1 LPTTVGSLTGFD
13 ALKTSIPGHE
23 RMSVPF
29 PLQRIRNIGITAHID
44 AGKTT
49 TTERILFY
57 AGRTHKMGEV
67 HAGEAEMDWME
78 LEKERGITI
87 TAAATF
93 CSWRDCQIN
102 IIDTPGHVDFT
113 AEVERSLRVLDGVIG
128 VFCAVKGVEPQ
139 SETVWKQAGRYKI
152 PRIVF
157 INKMDR
163 TGARFEGVI
172 EELHRRLGANATAI
186 QLPIGAESD
195 FLGVIDLIEMKAYL
209 WDEDV
214 LGARYRVAEPPQALA
229 ERAAEMRASLL
240 ERLSETDD
248 SFLEEYLEGGQ
259 IGPERIKG
267 VLRRATIEGKI
278 FPVLC
283 GAAFKNKGIQTL
295 LDAVLDYLPSP
306 LETEAVVAIRPNTGD
321 YVTVIPGAD
330 QPFTALVFKI
340 MSDPYVGKLAYFR
353 VYSGALKTGGTVYN
367 ATAAR
372 RERVH
377 RLLRMHANDREQ
389 IAEVYAGDIAAA
401 VGLKKVHTGDSLC
414 QENSPVLLESMVFPE
429 PVVSIAIEPKTK
441 ADSEDLSTAIR
452 KLLDEDPTFRIRYD
466 RDTGQTILSG
476 MGELHLE
483 ILLARLFREYKVEAT
498 IGKPEVAYRETI
510 TASAE
515 AEGKFIR
522 QSGGRGQYG
531 HVVMRFEP
539 LPTGTGFLFENKSVG
554 GGIPQGYIPAVQKGI
569 EEARTNGVL
578 IGYPM
583 VDFRAI
589 LLGGSYHEVDSNE
602 MAFRIAASMAYK
614 IGLER
619 AKPTILEP
627 IMGVEVFTPE
637 EYLGD
642 LISDLMG
649 RMGRVEG
656 IEDRH
661 GGKVVRALVP
671 LRLLFGYTTRLRSLS
686 QGRANHTMQF
696 SLYQPTPQSVQDEI
710 VRKVR
715 GTT

>member
-1 LPTTVGSLTGFD
+1 
-13 ALKTSIPGHE
+13 
-23 RMSVPF
+23 MSVPF
-29 PLQRIRNIGITAHID
+29 PRGRIRNIGITAHID

-49 TTERILFY
+49 TTERILYY

-78 LEKERGITI
+78 LEKERGLTI

-93 CSWRDCQIN
+93 CSWKGSQIN

-163 TGARFEGVI
+163 AGARFEAVI

-186 QLPIGAESD
+186 QLPIGEEAD
-195 FLGVIDLIEMKAYL
+195 FVGVIDLIEMKAYL

-214 LGARYRVAEPPQALA
+214 LGAHYRVTQPPQVLA
-229 ERAAEMRASLL
+229 ERAAQLREALL

-248 SFLEEYLEGGQ
+248 SFLEEYVEGKPLSEQ
-259 IGPERIKG
+259 RIKE
-267 VLRRATIEGKI
+267 VLRSATIQGKI

-295 LDAVLDYLPSP
+295 LDAVLEYLPSP
-306 LETEAVVAIRPNTGD
+306 TETAPVTAIQPNTGD
-321 YVTVIPGAD
+321 YVTLTLQPD
-330 QPFTALVFKI
+330 QPFAALVFKI

-353 VYSGALKTGGTVYN
+353 VYSGTLKVGSTLFN
-367 ATAAR
+367 ATSNR

-389 IAEVYAGDIAAA
+389 IEAVQAGDIAAA

-414 QENSPVLLESMVFPE
+414 EESCPVLLESMVFPE

-441 ADSEDLSTAIR
+441 ADADSLSAAIR
-452 KLLDEDPTFRIRYD
+452 KLLDEDPTFRIHYD
-466 RDTGQTILSG
+466 KDTGQTILSG
-476 MGELHLE
+476 MGELHIE
-483 ILLARLFREYKVEAT
+483 IIVERLFREHKVEAK

-510 TASAE
+510 TATAE

-522 QSGGRGQYG
+522 QSGGRGHYG

-539 LPTGTGFLFENKSVG
+539 LPTGTGFLFENQLVG
-554 GGIPQGYIPAVQKGI
+554 GSVAKEYIPAVQKGI
-569 EEARTNGVL
+569 EESRANGVL
-578 IGYPM
+578 VGYPM

-589 LLGGSYHEVDSNE
+589 LLDGSFHPIDSSE

-614 IGLER
+614 IGLEK

-627 IMGVEVFTPE
+627 IMGVEIATPE

-656 IEDRH
+656 VEDRH

-710 VRKVR
+710 VEKVR
-715 GTT
+715 GSSPLPKNIRN

>member
-1 LPTTVGSLTGFD
+1 
-13 ALKTSIPGHE
+13 
-23 RMSVPF
+23 MSVPF
-29 PLQRIRNIGITAHID
+29 PLERIRNIGIAAHID

-49 TTERILFY
+49 TTERILYY

-163 TGARFEGVI
+163 VGARFEGVI

-186 QLPIGAESD
+186 QLPIGAEAN

-214 LGARYRVAEPPQALA
+214 LGARYRVAEPPEALVEQATQM
-229 ERAAEMRASLL
+229 RAALL

-248 SFLEEYLEGGQ
+248 SFLEEYLEGSELGV
-259 IGPERIKG
+259 ERIKQ
-267 VLRRATIEGKI
+267 VLRRATIQGKL
-278 FPVLC
+278 FPVVC

-306 LETEAVVAIRPNTGD
+306 VETEAVKAIQPNTGD
-321 YVTVIPGAD
+321 YVTLIPRAD
-330 QPFTALVFKI
+330 QPFAALVFKI

-353 VYSGALKTGGTVYN
+353 VYSGALKTGGTLYN

-372 RERVH
+372 KERVH

-389 IAEVYAGDIAAA
+389 IAEVVAGDIAAA
-401 VGLKKVHTGDSLC
+401 VGLKRVHTGDSLC
-414 QENSPVLLESMVFPE
+414 EEGNPVLLESMVFPE
-429 PVVSIAIEPKTK
+429 PVVSVAIEPKTK
-441 ADSEDLSTAIR
+441 ADAEDLSRAIR

-498 IGKPEVAYRETI
+498 VGRPEVAYRETI
-510 TASAE
+510 AEAAE

-539 LPTGTGFLFENKSVG
+539 LPTGTGFLFENKIVG
-554 GGIPQGYIPAVQKGI
+554 GSILQGYIPAVQKGI
-569 EEARTNGVL
+569 EEARANGVL
-578 IGYPM
+578 VGYPM

-589 LLGGSYHEVDSNE
+589 LLDGSYHEVDSNE
-602 MAFRIAASMAYK
+602 LAFRIAASMAYK

-627 IMGVEVFTPE
+627 IMGVEIFTPE

-661 GGKVVRALVP
+661 GGKVVKALVP

-696 SLYQPTPQSVQDEI
+696 SLYQPTPQTFQDEI

>member
-1 LPTTVGSLTGFD
+1 
-13 ALKTSIPGHE
+13 
-23 RMSVPF
+23 MSVPF
-29 PLQRIRNIGITAHID
+29 PLERIRNIGIAAHID

-49 TTERILFY
+49 TTERILYY

-163 TGARFEGVI
+163 IGARFEGVI
-172 EELHRRLGANATAI
+172 EELHRRLGANAVAI
-186 QLPIGAESD
+186 QIPIGSESE
-195 FLGVIDLIEMKAYL
+195 FIGLIDLVQMKAYL

-214 LGARYRVAEPPQALA
+214 LGARYRVAEPPEALA
-229 ERAAEMRASLL
+229 GKAEKMRKALL

-248 SFLEEYLEGGQ
+248 GFLEEYLEDKPLTVG
-259 IGPERIKG
+259 RIKQ
-267 VLRRATIEGKI
+267 VLRAATIAGKL

-306 LETEAVVAIRPNTGD
+306 VETATIAAIQPNTGD
-321 YVTVIPGAD
+321 YVSLIPRAD
-330 QPFTALVFKI
+330 QPFAALVFKI

-353 VYSGALKTGGTVYN
+353 VYSGMLKAGSTLYN
-367 ATAAR
+367 ATADR
-372 RERVH
+372 RERVF

-389 IAEVYAGDIAAA
+389 IERVYAGDIAAA

-414 QENSPVLLESMVFPE
+414 EEKHPVLLESMVFPE
-429 PVVSIAIEPKTK
+429 PVVSIAIEPKTQ
-441 ADSEDLSTAIR
+441 ADTESLSSAIR

-466 RDTGQTILSG
+466 KDTGQTILSG

-483 ILLARLFREYKVEAT
+483 ILVERLFREYKVEAK

-510 TASAE
+510 TAGAE

-539 LPTGTGFLFENKSVG
+539 LPTGTGFLFENKLVG
-554 GGIPQGYIPAVQKGI
+554 GGVPKEYIPAVQKGI
-569 EEARTNGVL
+569 EEARANGVL
-578 IGYPM
+578 VGYPM

-589 LLGGSYHEVDSNE
+589 LLDGSYHEVDSSE
-602 MAFRIAASMAYK
+602 MAFQIAASMAYK
-614 IGLER
+614 IGLEK

-627 IMGVEVFTPE
+627 IMGVEIFTPE
-637 EYLGD
+637 QYLGD

-661 GGKVVRALVP
+661 GGKVVKANVA
-671 LRLLFGYTTRLRSLS
+671 LRLLFG
-686 QGRANHTMQF
+686 
-696 SLYQPTPQSVQDEI
+696 
-710 VRKVR
+710 
-715 GTT
+715 

>member
-1 LPTTVGSLTGFD
+1 
-13 ALKTSIPGHE
+13 
-23 RMSVPF
+23 MSVPF
-29 PLQRIRNIGITAHID
+29 PLERIRNIGITAHID

-49 TTERILFY
+49 TTERILYY

-93 CSWRDCQIN
+93 CSWKGCQIN

-139 SETVWKQAGRYKI
+139 SETVWKQANRYKI

-163 TGARFEGVI
+163 IGARFEGVI

-195 FLGVIDLIEMKAYL
+195 FVGVIDLIEMKTYM

-214 LGARYRVAEPPQALA
+214 LGARYRVGAIPDEHS
-229 ERAAEMRASLL
+229 EKAAEMRGALL

-248 SFLEEYLEGGQ
+248 IFLEEYLEGKRLTVA
-259 IGPERIKG
+259 RIKQI
-267 VLRRATIEGKI
+267 LRSATMKGKI

-306 LETEAVVAIRPNTGD
+306 VEAETVTAIQPNTGD
-321 YVTVIPGAD
+321 YVTLAPRAD
-330 QPFTALVFKI
+330 QPFAALVFKI

-353 VYSGALKTGGTVYN
+353 VYSGRLKAGSAVYN
-367 ATAAR
+367 ATAGR
-372 RERVH
+372 RERLH

-389 IAEVYAGDIAAA
+389 IEEVRAGDIAAA

-414 QENSPVLLESMVFPE
+414 EERHPVILESMVFPE

-441 ADSEDLSTAIR
+441 ADGEALSSAIR

-466 RDTGQTILSG
+466 SDTGQTILSG

-483 ILLARLFREYKVEAT
+483 ILVERLFREYRVEAA

-539 LPTGTGFLFENKSVG
+539 LPTGTGFLFENKIVG
-554 GGIPQGYIPAVQKGI
+554 GGVPKEYIPAIQKGI
-569 EEARTNGVL
+569 EEARANGVL
-578 IGYPM
+578 VGYPM

-589 LLGGSYHEVDSNE
+589 VLDGSHHEVDSSD

-627 IMGVEVFTPE
+627 IMGVEIFTPE

-649 RMGRVEG
+649 RMGKVEG

-661 GGKVVRALVP
+661 GGKVVKALVA

-696 SLYQPTPQSVQDEI
+696 SFYQPTPQSVQDEI
-710 VRKVR
+710 VQKVR
-715 GTT
+715 GTIPNL

>member
-1 LPTTVGSLTGFD
+1 
-13 ALKTSIPGHE
+13 
-23 RMSVPF
+23 MSVPF
-29 PLQRIRNIGITAHID
+29 PLERIRNIGITAHID

-49 TTERILFY
+49 TTERILY
-57 AGRTHKMGEV
+57 YTGRTRKMGEV

-93 CSWRDCQIN
+93 CSWKGYQIN

-139 SETVWKQAGRYKI
+139 SETVWKQANRYQI

-163 TGARFEGVI
+163 TGARFEAVV
-172 EELHRRLGANATAI
+172 EELHRRLGANATVI

-195 FLGVIDLIEMKAYL
+195 FAGVVDLIGLKAYL

-214 LGARYRVAEPPQALA
+214 LGARYRVVGLPEELLEKAS
-229 ERAAEMRASLL
+229 EMRGALL

-248 SFLEEYLEGGQ
+248 TFLEEYLEGKQ
-259 IGPERIKG
+259 LTEDRIKQ
-267 VLRRATIEGKI
+267 VLRAATLNGKI

-306 LETEAVVAIRPNTGD
+306 VEISSISAIQPNTGD
-321 YVTVIPGAD
+321 YISLKPEVD
-330 QPFTALVFKI
+330 QPFAALVFKI
-340 MSDPYVGKLAYFR
+340 MSDAYVGKLAYFR
-353 VYSGALKTGGTVYN
+353 VYSGTLKAGSTLYN
-367 ATAAR
+367 ATADR

-389 IAEVYAGDIAAA
+389 VESVRVGDIVAA
-401 VGLKKVHTGDSLC
+401 VGLKKVSTGDSLC
-414 QENSPVLLESMVFPE
+414 DEKHPVILESMVFPE

-441 ADSEDLSTAIR
+441 ADAESLSAAIS
-452 KLLDEDPTFRIRYD
+452 KLLDEDPTFRICYD

-483 ILLARLFREYKVEAT
+483 ILVERLFREYKVEAK

-510 TASAE
+510 AASAE

-539 LPTGTGFLFENKSVG
+539 LPTGIGFLFENEIVG
-554 GGIPQGYIPAVQKGI
+554 GGIPKEYIPAVQKGI
-569 EEARTNGVL
+569 AEAKANGVL
-578 IGYPM
+578 VGYPM

-589 LLGGSYHEVDSNE
+589 LLDGSYHEVDSSD

-627 IMGVEVFTPE
+627 IMGVEIFTPE

-642 LISDLMG
+642 VISDLMG
-649 RMGRVEG
+649 RMGRIEG

-661 GGKVVRALVP
+661 GGKVVKAGVP
-671 LRLLFGYTTRLRSLS
+671 LRLLFGYTTRLRNLS

-696 SLYQPTPQSVQDEI
+696 SSYQPTPQTVQDEI
-710 VRKVR
+710 VGKVR
-715 GTT
+715 G

>member
-1 LPTTVGSLTGFD
+1 
-13 ALKTSIPGHE
+13 
-23 RMSVPF
+23 MSVPF
-29 PLQRIRNIGITAHID
+29 PLERIRNIGITAHID

-49 TTERILFY
+49 TTERILY
-57 AGRTHKMGEV
+57 YTGRTRKMGEV

-93 CSWRDCQIN
+93 CSWKGYQIN

-139 SETVWKQAGRYKI
+139 SETVWKQANRYRI

-163 TGARFEGVI
+163 TGARFEAVV
-172 EELHRRLGANATAI
+172 EELHRRLGANATVI

-195 FLGVIDLIEMKAYL
+195 FAGVVDLIGLKAYL

-214 LGARYRVAEPPQALA
+214 LGARYRVVGLPEELLEKAS
-229 ERAAEMRASLL
+229 EMRGALL

-248 SFLEEYLEGGQ
+248 TFLEEYLEGKQ
-259 IGPERIKG
+259 LTEDRIKQ
-267 VLRRATIEGKI
+267 VLRAATLNGKI

-306 LETEAVVAIRPNTGD
+306 VEISSISAIQPNTGD
-321 YVTVIPGAD
+321 YISLKPEVD
-330 QPFTALVFKI
+330 QPFAALVFKI
-340 MSDPYVGKLAYFR
+340 MSDAYVGKLAYFR
-353 VYSGALKTGGTVYN
+353 VYSGTLKAGSTLYN
-367 ATAAR
+367 ATADR

-389 IAEVYAGDIAAA
+389 VESVRVGDIVAA
-401 VGLKKVHTGDSLC
+401 VGLKKVSTGDSLC
-414 QENSPVLLESMVFPE
+414 DEKHPVILESMVFPE

-441 ADSEDLSTAIR
+441 ADAESLSAAIS
-452 KLLDEDPTFRIRYD
+452 KLLDEDPTFRICYD

-483 ILLARLFREYKVEAT
+483 ILVERLFREYKVVAK

-510 TASAE
+510 AASAE

-539 LPTGTGFLFENKSVG
+539 LPTGIGFLFENEIVG
-554 GGIPQGYIPAVQKGI
+554 GGIPKEYIPAVQKGI
-569 EEARTNGVL
+569 AEAKANGVL
-578 IGYPM
+578 VGYPM

-589 LLGGSYHEVDSNE
+589 LLDGSYHEVDSSD

-627 IMGVEVFTPE
+627 IMGVEIFTPE

-642 LISDLMG
+642 VISDLMG
-649 RMGRVEG
+649 RMGRIEG

-661 GGKVVRALVP
+661 GGKVVKAGVP
-671 LRLLFGYTTRLRSLS
+671 LRLLFGYTTRLRNLS

-696 SLYQPTPQSVQDEI
+696 SSYQPTPQTVQDEI
-710 VRKVR
+710 VGKVR
-715 GTT
+715 G

>member
-1 LPTTVGSLTGFD
+1 
-13 ALKTSIPGHE
+13 
-23 RMSVPF
+23 
-29 PLQRIRNIGITAHID
+29 
-44 AGKTT
+44 
-49 TTERILFY
+49 
-57 AGRTHKMGEV
+57 MGEV

-93 CSWRDCQIN
+93 CSWKGYQIN

-139 SETVWKQAGRYKI
+139 SETVWKQANRYQI

-163 TGARFEGVI
+163 TGARFEAVV
-172 EELHRRLGANATAI
+172 EELHRRLGANATVI

-195 FLGVIDLIEMKAYL
+195 FAGVVDLIGLKAYL

-214 LGARYRVAEPPQALA
+214 LGARYRVVGLPEELLEKAS
-229 ERAAEMRASLL
+229 EMRGALL

-248 SFLEEYLEGGQ
+248 TFLEEYLEGKQ
-259 IGPERIKG
+259 LTEDRIKQ
-267 VLRRATIEGKI
+267 VLRAATLNGKI

-306 LETEAVVAIRPNTGD
+306 VEISSISAIQPNTGD
-321 YVTVIPGAD
+321 YISLKPEVD
-330 QPFTALVFKI
+330 QPFAALVFKI
-340 MSDPYVGKLAYFR
+340 MSDAYVGKLAYFR
-353 VYSGALKTGGTVYN
+353 VYSGTLKAGSTLYN
-367 ATAAR
+367 ATADR

-389 IAEVYAGDIAAA
+389 VESVRVGDIVAA
-401 VGLKKVHTGDSLC
+401 VGLKKVSTGDSLC
-414 QENSPVLLESMVFPE
+414 DEKHPVILESMVFPE

-441 ADSEDLSTAIR
+441 ADAESLSAAIS
-452 KLLDEDPTFRIRYD
+452 KLLDEDPTFRICYD

-483 ILLARLFREYKVEAT
+483 ILVERLFREYKVEAK

-510 TASAE
+510 AASAE

-539 LPTGTGFLFENKSVG
+539 LPTGIGFLFENEIVG
-554 GGIPQGYIPAVQKGI
+554 GGIPKEYIPAVQKGI
-569 EEARTNGVL
+569 AEAKANGVL
-578 IGYPM
+578 VGYPM

-589 LLGGSYHEVDSNE
+589 LLDGSYHEVDSSD

-627 IMGVEVFTPE
+627 IMGVEIFTPE

-642 LISDLMG
+642 VISDLMG
-649 RMGRVEG
+649 RMGRIEG

-661 GGKVVRALVP
+661 GGKVVKAGVP
-671 LRLLFGYTTRLRSLS
+671 LRLLFGYTTRLRNLS

-696 SLYQPTPQSVQDEI
+696 SSYQPTPQTVQDEI
-710 VRKVR
+710 VGKVR
-715 GTT
+715 G

>member
-1 LPTTVGSLTGFD
+1 
-13 ALKTSIPGHE
+13 
-23 RMSVPF
+23 MSVPF
-29 PLQRIRNIGITAHID
+29 PLERIRNIGITAHID

-49 TTERILFY
+49 TTERILY
-57 AGRTHKMGEV
+57 YTGRTRKMGEV

-93 CSWRDCQIN
+93 CSWKGYQIN

-139 SETVWKQAGRYKI
+139 SETVWKQANRYQI

-163 TGARFEGVI
+163 TGARFEAVV
-172 EELHRRLGANATAI
+172 EELHRRLGANATVI

-195 FLGVIDLIEMKAYL
+195 FAGVVDLIGLKAYL

-214 LGARYRVAEPPQALA
+214 LGARYRVVGLPEELLEKAS
-229 ERAAEMRASLL
+229 EMRGALL

-248 SFLEEYLEGGQ
+248 TFLEEYLEGKQ
-259 IGPERIKG
+259 LTEDRIKQ
-267 VLRRATIEGKI
+267 VLRAATLNGKI

-306 LETEAVVAIRPNTGD
+306 VEISSISAIQPNTGD
-321 YVTVIPGAD
+321 YISLKPEVD
-330 QPFTALVFKI
+330 QPFAALVFKI
-340 MSDPYVGKLAYFR
+340 MSDAYVGKLAYFR
-353 VYSGALKTGGTVYN
+353 VYSGTLKAGSTLYN
-367 ATAAR
+367 ATADR

-389 IAEVYAGDIAAA
+389 VESVRVGDIVAA
-401 VGLKKVHTGDSLC
+401 VGLKKVSTGDSLC
-414 QENSPVLLESMVFPE
+414 DEKHPVILESMVFPE

-441 ADSEDLSTAIR
+441 ADAESLSAAIS
-452 KLLDEDPTFRIRYD
+452 KLLDEDPTFRICYD

-483 ILLARLFREYKVEAT
+483 ILVERLFREYKVEAK

-510 TASAE
+510 AASAE

-539 LPTGTGFLFENKSVG
+539 LPTGIGFLFENEMVG
-554 GGIPQGYIPAVQKGI
+554 GGIPKEYIPAVQKGI
-569 EEARTNGVL
+569 AEAKANGVL
-578 IGYPM
+578 VGYPM

-589 LLGGSYHEVDSNE
+589 LLDGSYHEVDSSD

-614 IGLER
+614 FGLER

-627 IMGVEVFTPE
+627 IMGVEIFTPE

-642 LISDLMG
+642 VISDLMG
-649 RMGRVEG
+649 RMGRIEG

-661 GGKVVRALVP
+661 GGKVVKAGVP
-671 LRLLFGYTTRLRSLS
+671 LRLLFGYTTRLRNLS

-696 SLYQPTPQSVQDEI
+696 SSYQPTPQTVQDEI
-710 VRKVR
+710 VGKVR
-715 GTT
+715 G

>member
-1 LPTTVGSLTGFD
+1 
-13 ALKTSIPGHE
+13 
-23 RMSVPF
+23 MSVPF
-29 PLQRIRNIGITAHID
+29 PLERIRNIGITAHID

-49 TTERILFY
+49 TTERILYY
-57 AGRTHKMGEV
+57 AGRTRKMGEV

-93 CSWRDCQIN
+93 CSWKGCQIN

-128 VFCAVKGVEPQ
+128 IFCAVEGVEPQ
-139 SETVWKQAGRYKI
+139 SETVWKQANRYRI

-163 TGARFEGVI
+163 IGARFESVV

-195 FLGVIDLIEMKAYL
+195 FSGVVDLIGMKAYL

-214 LGARYRVAEPPQALA
+214 LGARYRVVGIPEGLLEKAGQ
-229 ERAAEMRASLL
+229 MRGALL

-248 SFLEEYLEGGQ
+248 AFLEKYLEGKHLS
-259 IGPERIKG
+259 EDSIKQ
-267 VLRRATIEGKI
+267 VLRAATLNGKI

-306 LETEAVVAIRPNTGD
+306 VEISSVSAIQPNTGD
-321 YVTVIPGAD
+321 YMNLKPEVE
-330 QPFTALVFKI
+330 QPFAALVFKI
-340 MSDPYVGKLAYFR
+340 MSDAYVGKLAYFR
-353 VYSGALKTGGTVYN
+353 VYSGALKAGSTIYN
-367 ATAAR
+367 ATAGR

-389 IAEVYAGDIAAA
+389 VESVRAGDIVAA
-401 VGLKKVHTGDSLC
+401 VGLKRVSTGDTLC
-414 QENSPVLLESMVFPE
+414 DEKHPVILESMVFPE

-441 ADSEDLSTAIR
+441 ADAESLGTAISR
-452 KLLDEDPTFRIRYD
+452 LLDEDPTFRIRHD
-466 RDTGQTILSG
+466 SDTGQTILSG

-483 ILLARLFREYKVEAT
+483 ILVERLFREYKVAAK
-498 IGKPEVAYRETI
+498 IGRPEVAYKETI

-531 HVVMRFEP
+531 HVVIRFEA
-539 LPTGTGFLFENKSVG
+539 LPTGTGFLFENKIVG
-554 GGIPQGYIPAVQKGI
+554 GGIPKEYIPSVQKGI
-569 EEARTNGVL
+569 EEAKANGVL
-578 IGYPM
+578 VGYPM

-589 LLGGSYHEVDSNE
+589 LLDGSHHRIDSSD

-627 IMGVEVFTPE
+627 IMGVEIFTPE

-642 LISDLMG
+642 LISDLVG
-649 RMGRVEG
+649 RMGRIEG

-661 GGKVVRALVP
+661 GGKVVKAVVP
-671 LRLLFGYTTRLRSLS
+671 LRLLFGYTTRLRSIS

-696 SLYQPTPQSVQDEI
+696 SSYQPTPQTVQDEI
-710 VRKVR
+710 VEKVR
-715 GTT
+715 GYSPYLRKK

>member
-1 LPTTVGSLTGFD
+1 
-13 ALKTSIPGHE
+13 
-23 RMSVPF
+23 MSVPF
-29 PLQRIRNIGITAHID
+29 PLERIRNIGIAAHID

-49 TTERILFY
+49 TTERILYY

-93 CSWRDCQIN
+93 CSWKDCQIN

-172 EELHRRLGANATAI
+172 EDLHRRLGANATAI
-186 QLPIGAESD
+186 QLPVGAESD
-195 FLGVIDLIEMKAYL
+195 FIGVIDLVGMQTYL

-214 LGARYRVAEPPQALA
+214 LGARFRVAEIPPGMA
-229 ERAAEMRASLL
+229 ERAEAMRGALL

-248 SFLEEYLEGGQ
+248 AFLEEYLEGVTPSVG
-259 IGPERIKG
+259 RIKQ
-267 VLRRATIEGKI
+267 VLRAATIEGKV

-306 LETEAVVAIRPNTGD
+306 VETAATHAIRPNTGD
-321 YVTVIPGAD
+321 YVALVPRED
-330 QPFTALVFKI
+330 QPFAALVFKI

-353 VYSGALKTGGTVYN
+353 VYSGTLKSGGVLYN
-367 ATAAR
+367 ASTDR

-389 IAEVYAGDIAAA
+389 IGEVHAGDIAAA
-401 VGLKKVHTGDSLC
+401 VGLKKVYTGDSLC
-414 QENSPVLLESMVFPE
+414 EEDHPLLLESMVFPE

-441 ADSEDLSTAIR
+441 ADEESLSTAIR

-483 ILLARLFREYKVEAT
+483 ILVQRLFREYKVEAT
-498 IGKPEVAYRETI
+498 IGQPEVAYRETI
-510 TASAE
+510 TATAE
-515 AEGKFIR
+515 TEGKFIR
-522 QSGGRGQYG
+522 QRGGRGQYG
-531 HVVMRFEP
+531 HVIMRFEP
-539 LPTGTGFLFENKSVG
+539 LPTGTGFLFENQLVG
-554 GGIPQGYIPAVQKGI
+554 GAIPKEYIPAVQKGI
-569 EEARTNGVL
+569 EEAKTNGVL
-578 IGYPM
+578 VGYPM

-589 LLGGSYHEVDSNE
+589 LLDGSHHEVDSSE
-602 MAFRIAASMAYK
+602 TAFRIAASMAYK
-614 IGLER
+614 YGLEK

-627 IMGVEVFTPE
+627 IMGVEVFSPA

-661 GGKVVRALVP
+661 GGKVVKAVVP
-671 LRLLFGYTTRLRSLS
+671 LRQLFGYTTRLRSLS

-696 SLYQPTPQSVQDEI
+696 SFYQPTPRSVQDEI
-710 VRKVR
+710 VYKVR
-715 GTT
+715 GYTTRH

>member
-1 LPTTVGSLTGFD
+1 
-13 ALKTSIPGHE
+13 
-23 RMSVPF
+23 MSVPF
-29 PLQRIRNIGITAHID
+29 PLERIRNIGITAHID

-49 TTERILFY
+49 TTERILY
-57 AGRTHKMGEV
+57 YTGRTRKMGEV

-93 CSWRDCQIN
+93 CSWKGYQIN

-139 SETVWKQAGRYKI
+139 SETVWKQANRYRI
-152 PRIVF
+152 PRIIF

-163 TGARFEGVI
+163 TGARFEAVV
-172 EELHRRLGANATAI
+172 EELHSRLGANATAI

-195 FLGVIDLIEMKAYL
+195 FTGVVDLIGMKAYL

-214 LGARYRVAEPPQALA
+214 LGARYRVVGLPEGLL
-229 ERAAEMRASLL
+229 EKAAEMRGALL

-248 SFLEEYLEGGQ
+248 TFLEEYLEGKQ
-259 IGPERIKG
+259 LTEDRIKQ
-267 VLRRATIEGKI
+267 VLRAATLKGKI

-306 LETEAVVAIRPNTGD
+306 VEIPSVSAIQPNTGD
-321 YVTVIPGAD
+321 YISLKPEVE
-330 QPFTALVFKI
+330 QPFAALVFKI
-340 MSDPYVGKLAYFR
+340 MSDAYVGKLAYFR
-353 VYSGALKTGGTVYN
+353 VYSGALKAGSTLYN
-367 ATAAR
+367 ATADR

-389 IAEVYAGDIAAA
+389 VESVRAGDIAAA
-401 VGLKKVHTGDSLC
+401 VGLKKVSTGDSLC
-414 QENSPVLLESMVFPE
+414 DEKHPVILESMVFPE

-441 ADSEDLSTAIR
+441 ADAESLSTAIS
-452 KLLDEDPTFRIRYD
+452 KLLDEDPTFRIRHD

-483 ILLARLFREYKVEAT
+483 ILVERLFREYKVAAK

-510 TASAE
+510 AASAE

-539 LPTGTGFLFENKSVG
+539 LPTGTGFLFEKKKVV
-554 GGIPQGYIPAVQKGI
+554 GGIPKEYIPAVQKGI
-569 EEARTNGVL
+569 EEAKANGVL
-578 IGYPM
+578 VGYPM

-589 LLGGSYHEVDSNE
+589 LLDGSCHEVDSSD

-627 IMGVEVFTPE
+627 IMGVEIFTPE

-649 RMGRVEG
+649 RMGRIEG

-661 GGKVVRALVP
+661 GGKVVKAVVP
-671 LRLLFGYTTRLRSLS
+671 LRLLFGYTTRLRSIS

-696 SLYQPTPQSVQDEI
+696 SSYQPTPQTVQDEI
-710 VRKVR
+710 VEKVR
-715 GTT
+715 GYSPYLRKK

>member
-1 LPTTVGSLTGFD
+1 
-13 ALKTSIPGHE
+13 
-23 RMSVPF
+23 MSVPF
-29 PLQRIRNIGITAHID
+29 PLERIRNIGITAHID

-49 TTERILFY
+49 TTERILYY

-163 TGARFEGVI
+163 VGARFEWVI

-186 QLPIGAESD
+186 QLPIGAEAN

-214 LGARYRVAEPPQALA
+214 LGARYRVAEPPEALVEQATQM
-229 ERAAEMRASLL
+229 RAALL

-248 SFLEEYLEGGQ
+248 SFLEEYLEGSELGV
-259 IGPERIKG
+259 ERIKQ
-267 VLRRATIEGKI
+267 VLRRATIQGKL
-278 FPVLC
+278 FPVVC

-306 LETEAVVAIRPNTGD
+306 VETEAVKAIQPNTGD
-321 YVTVIPGAD
+321 YVTLIPRAD

-353 VYSGALKTGGTVYN
+353 VYSGALKTGATVYN

-372 RERVH
+372 KERVH

-389 IAEVYAGDIAAA
+389 IAEVVAGDIAAA
-401 VGLKKVHTGDSLC
+401 VGLKRVHTGDSLC
-414 QENSPVLLESMVFPE
+414 EEGNPVLLESMVFPD
-429 PVVSIAIEPKTK
+429 PVVSVAIEPKTK
-441 ADSEDLSTAIR
+441 ADAEDLSNAIR

-483 ILLARLFREYKVEAT
+483 ILLARLFREYQVEAT
-498 IGKPEVAYRETI
+498 VGRPEVAYRETI
-510 TASAE
+510 TEAAE

-539 LPTGTGFLFENKSVG
+539 LPTGTGFLFENKIVG
-554 GGIPQGYIPAVQKGI
+554 GSILQGYIPAVQKGI
-569 EEARTNGVL
+569 EEVRANGVL
-578 IGYPM
+578 VGYPM

-589 LLGGSYHEVDSNE
+589 LLDGSYHEVDSNE

-627 IMGVEVFTPE
+627 IMGVEIFTPE

-661 GGKVVRALVP
+661 GGKVVKVLVP

-696 SLYQPTPQSVQDEI
+696 SLYQPTPQTVQDEI

-715 GTT
+715 GIT

>member
-1 LPTTVGSLTGFD
+1 
-13 ALKTSIPGHE
+13 
-23 RMSVPF
+23 MSVPF
-29 PLQRIRNIGITAHID
+29 PLERIRNIGITAHID

-49 TTERILFY
+49 TTERILYY

-93 CSWRDCQIN
+93 CSWKDCQIN

-157 INKMDR
+157 VNKMDR
-163 TGARFEGVI
+163 TGARFEWVI

-186 QLPIGAESD
+186 QLPIGVESE
-195 FLGVIDLIEMKAYL
+195 FLGVIDLIEMKAYF

-214 LGARYRVAEPPQALA
+214 LGARYRVAEPPEDLVETAGK
-229 ERAAEMRASLL
+229 MRTALL

-248 SFLEEYLEGGQ
+248 AFLEEYLEGK
-259 IGPERIKG
+259 GPEPKRIKQ

-278 FPVLC
+278 FPVIC

-306 LETEAVVAIRPNTGD
+306 LESEAVTAIQPNTGD
-321 YVTVIPGAD
+321 YVTLIPGAD
-330 QPFTALVFKI
+330 QPFAALVFKI
-340 MSDPYVGKLAYFR
+340 TSDPYVGKLAYFR
-353 VYSGALKTGGTVYN
+353 VYSGALKTGGGVYN

-377 RLLRMHANDREQ
+377 QLLRMHANDREQ
-389 IAEVYAGDIAAA
+389 ITQVVAGDIAAA

-414 QENSPVLLESMVFPE
+414 DENHPVLLESMVFPE

-441 ADSEDLSTAIR
+441 ADAEELSSAIR

-466 RDTGQTILSG
+466 KEIGQTILSG

-483 ILLARLFREYKVEAT
+483 ILLARLFREYKVEAKV
-498 IGKPEVAYRETI
+498 GEPEVAYRETI
-510 TASAE
+510 TETAE

-554 GGIPQGYIPAVQKGI
+554 GSVPQGYIPAVQKGV
-569 EEARTNGVL
+569 EEACTNGVL
-578 IGYPM
+578 VGYPM

-589 LLGGSYHEVDSNE
+589 LLDGSYHEVDSNE

-614 IGLER
+614 NGLER

-627 IMGVEVFTPE
+627 IMGVEIFTPE
-637 EYLGD
+637 QYLGD

-661 GGKVVRALVP
+661 GGKVVKANVP

-686 QGRANHTMQF
+686 QGRASHTMQF
-696 SLYQPTPQSVQDEI
+696 SFYQPTPQAVQDEI

-715 GTT
+715 GLT

>member
-1 LPTTVGSLTGFD
+1 
-13 ALKTSIPGHE
+13 
-23 RMSVPF
+23 MSVPF
-29 PLQRIRNIGITAHID
+29 PLERIRNIGIAAHID

-49 TTERILFY
+49 TTERILYY

-93 CSWRDCQIN
+93 CSWRGCQIN

-139 SETVWKQAGRYKI
+139 SETVWRQANRYKI

-163 TGARFEGVI
+163 TGARFEAVI

-186 QLPIGAESD
+186 QLPMGTESD
-195 FLGVIDLIEMKAYL
+195 FVGVVDLIEMKAYV

-214 LGARYRVAEPPQALA
+214 LGARYRVAAIADDMKEKARGM
-229 ERAAEMRASLL
+229 RAALL

-248 SFLEEYLEGGQ
+248 AFLEEYLGDEQ
-259 IGPERIKG
+259 LTADRVKQ
-267 VLRRATIEGKI
+267 VLRAATVEGKI

-283 GAAFKNKGIQTL
+283 GAAFKNKGIQPL

-306 LETEAVVAIRPNTGD
+306 VETGPISAIQPNTGD
-321 YVTVIPGAD
+321 YVTVLPRTD
-330 QPFTALVFKI
+330 QPFAAIVFKI
-340 MSDPYVGKLAYFR
+340 VSDPYVGKLAYFR
-353 VYSGALKTGGTVYN
+353 VYGGSLKAGSSGYN
-367 ATAAR
+367 ATAGR

-389 IAEVYAGDIAAA
+389 IEAVYAGDIAAA

-414 QENSPVLLESMVFPE
+414 AEEHPVILESMVFPE
-429 PVVSIAIEPKTK
+429 PVVSIAIEPKTR
-441 ADSEDLSTAIR
+441 ADAESLSAAIR
-452 KLLDEDPTFRIRYD
+452 KILDEDPTFRIRRD
-466 RDTGQTILSG
+466 KDTGQTILSG

-483 ILLARLFREYKVEAT
+483 ILMERLFREYRVEAT

-510 TASAE
+510 TSSAK

-531 HVVMRFEP
+531 HVVMRFEA
-539 LPTGTGFLFENKSVG
+539 LPTGTGFLFENQLTG
-554 GGIPQGYIPAVQKGI
+554 GSIPKEYIPAVQKGI
-569 EEARTNGVL
+569 EEAKTNGVL
-578 IGYPM
+578 VGYPM

-589 LLGGSYHEVDSNE
+589 LLDGSYHEVDSSD

-614 IGLER
+614 SGLER

-627 IMGVEVFTPE
+627 IMGVEIFTPE

-661 GGKVVRALVP
+661 GGKVVKALVP

-696 SLYQPTPQSVQDEI
+696 SFYQPTPQSVQDEI
-710 VRKVR
+710 VQKVR
-715 GTT
+715 GTVPYLRIT

>member
-1 LPTTVGSLTGFD
+1 
-13 ALKTSIPGHE
+13 
-23 RMSVPF
+23 MSVPF
-29 PLQRIRNIGITAHID
+29 PLERIRNIGITAHID

-49 TTERILFY
+49 TTERILYY

-163 TGARFEGVI
+163 VGARFEGVI

-186 QLPIGAESD
+186 QLPIGAEAN

-214 LGARYRVAEPPQALA
+214 LGARYRVAEPPEALVEQATQM
-229 ERAAEMRASLL
+229 RAALL

-248 SFLEEYLEGGQ
+248 SFLEEYLEGSELGV
-259 IGPERIKG
+259 ERIKQ
-267 VLRRATIEGKI
+267 VLRRATIQGKL
-278 FPVLC
+278 FPVVC

-306 LETEAVVAIRPNTGD
+306 VETEAVKAIQPNTGD
-321 YVTVIPGAD
+321 YVTLIPRAD
-330 QPFTALVFKI
+330 QPFSALVFKI

-353 VYSGALKTGGTVYN
+353 VYSGALKTGATVYN

-372 RERVH
+372 KERVH

-389 IAEVYAGDIAAA
+389 IAEVVAGDIAAA
-401 VGLKKVHTGDSLC
+401 VGLKRVHTGDSLC
-414 QENSPVLLESMVFPE
+414 EEGNPVLLESMVCPD
-429 PVVSIAIEPKTK
+429 PVVSVAIEPKTK
-441 ADSEDLSTAIR
+441 ADAEDLSNAIR

-483 ILLARLFREYKVEAT
+483 ILLARLFREYQVEAT
-498 IGKPEVAYRETI
+498 VGRPEVAYRETI
-510 TASAE
+510 TEAAE

-539 LPTGTGFLFENKSVG
+539 LPTGTGFLFENKIVG
-554 GGIPQGYIPAVQKGI
+554 GSILQGYIPAVQKGI
-569 EEARTNGVL
+569 EEVRANGVL
-578 IGYPM
+578 VGYPM

-589 LLGGSYHEVDSNE
+589 LLDGSYHEVDSNE

-627 IMGVEVFTPE
+627 IMGVEIFTPE

-661 GGKVVRALVP
+661 GGKVVKVLVP

-696 SLYQPTPQSVQDEI
+696 SLYQPTPQTVQDEI

-715 GTT
+715 GIT

>member
-1 LPTTVGSLTGFD
+1 
-13 ALKTSIPGHE
+13 
-23 RMSVPF
+23 MSVPF
-29 PLQRIRNIGITAHID
+29 PLERIRNIGIAAHID

-49 TTERILFY
+49 TTERILYY

-128 VFCAVKGVEPQ
+128 VFCAVKGVESQ

-163 TGARFEGVI
+163 VGARFEGVI

-186 QLPIGAESD
+186 QLPIGAEAN

-214 LGARYRVAEPPQALA
+214 LGARYRVAEPPEALV
-229 ERAAEMRASLL
+229 ERATQMRAALL

-248 SFLEEYLEGGQ
+248 SFLEEYLEGSEPGVQ
-259 IGPERIKG
+259 RIKQ
-267 VLRRATIEGKI
+267 VLRRATIQGKL
-278 FPVLC
+278 FPVVC

-306 LETEAVVAIRPNTGD
+306 VETEAVKAIQPNTGD
-321 YVTVIPGAD
+321 YVTLIPRAD
-330 QPFTALVFKI
+330 QPFAALVFKI

-353 VYSGALKTGGTVYN
+353 VYSGALKTGGTLYN

-372 RERVH
+372 KERVH

-389 IAEVYAGDIAAA
+389 IAEVVAGDIAAA
-401 VGLKKVHTGDSLC
+401 VGLKRVHTGDSLC
-414 QENSPVLLESMVFPE
+414 EEGNPVLLESMVFPE
-429 PVVSIAIEPKTK
+429 PVVSVAIEPKTK
-441 ADSEDLSTAIR
+441 ADAEDLSRAIR

-498 IGKPEVAYRETI
+498 VGRPEVAYRETI
-510 TASAE
+510 AEAAE

-539 LPTGTGFLFENKSVG
+539 LPTGTGFLFENKIVG
-554 GGIPQGYIPAVQKGI
+554 GSILQGYIPAVQKGI
-569 EEARTNGVL
+569 EEARANGVL
-578 IGYPM
+578 VGYPM

-589 LLGGSYHEVDSNE
+589 LLDGSYHEVDSNE
-602 MAFRIAASMAYK
+602 LAFRIAASMAYK

-627 IMGVEVFTPE
+627 IMGVEIFTPE

-661 GGKVVRALVP
+661 GGKVVKALVP

-696 SLYQPTPQSVQDEI
+696 SLYQPTPQTFQDEI